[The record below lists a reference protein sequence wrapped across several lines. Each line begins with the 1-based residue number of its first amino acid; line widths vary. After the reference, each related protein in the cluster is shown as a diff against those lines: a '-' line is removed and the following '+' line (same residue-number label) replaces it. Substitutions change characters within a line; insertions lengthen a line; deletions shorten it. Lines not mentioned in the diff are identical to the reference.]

1 MKTLFVRPL
10 QCLLLFL
17 TCCSAALVA
26 QADEAL
32 WQVARTE
39 PHIVLVFRHTEVARQ
54 RGQSPTTYDASGQ
67 CRGEFMLSPR
77 GRDAAAQIG
86 RLFKAHGIDPHVV
99 SSAMC
104 RCRDTA
110 MIAFGRAEL
119 DPALRESFTGDQ
131 QRFREFLDA
140 SAGWIV
146 RYRGARPLVMV
157 MHTPNIDSLTGE
169 QPEEPEMLVT
179 RSTDKGELDV
189 LGRITLYKP
198 GAASH

>member
-1 MKTLFVRPL
+1 MKTNLVQQTGRL
-10 QCLLLFL
+10 
-17 TCCSAALVA
+17 AALVA
-26 QADEAL
+26 LLGATLAVQADEAL
-32 WQVARTE
+32 WQKARSE
-39 PHIVLVFRHTEVARQ
+39 PNIVLVLRHAEVARQ
-54 RGQSPTTYDASGQ
+54 RGQSPTIYDASGQ
-67 CRGEFMLSPR
+67 CQGEFMLSGR
-77 GRDAAAQIG
+77 GREAAAQIG
-86 RLFKAHGIDPHVV
+86 RLFKERGIDPHVV

-110 MIAFGRAEL
+110 MLAFGRAEL

-140 SAGWIV
+140 STRWIL

-157 MHTPNIDSLTGE
+157 MHTPNIDNLTGE

-189 LGRITLYKP
+189 LGRISLYKSA
-198 GAASH
+198 GH

>member
-1 MKTLFVRPL
+1 MKNLVR
-10 QCLLLFL
+10 Q
-17 TCCSAALVA
+17 AARLAALIVVLGWTLVA

-32 WQVARTE
+32 WQVARSE
-39 PHIVLVFRHTEVARQ
+39 PNIVLILRHTEVVRQ
-54 RGQSPTTYDASGQ
+54 RGQNPTTFDASGQ
-67 CRGEFMLSPR
+67 CQGEFMLSAR

-86 RLFKAHGIDPHVV
+86 RLFKERGIDPHVV

-110 MIAFGRAEL
+110 MLAFGRAEL

-140 SAGWIV
+140 STRWIL
-146 RYRGARPLVMV
+146 RYRGARPLLMV

-179 RSTDKGELDV
+179 RSTDTGELDV
-189 LGRITLYKP
+189 LGRLTLYQAV
-198 GAASH
+198 GR

>member
-1 MKTLFVRPL
+1 MKSLIQKVA
-10 QCLLLFL
+10 LLASMAFSLGW
-17 TCCSAALVA
+17 AALA

-32 WQVARTE
+32 WQVARSE
-39 PHIVLVFRHTEVARQ
+39 PNIVLLLRHTQVASQ
-54 RGQSPTTYDASGQ
+54 RGQSPTTFDPSGQ
-67 CRGEFMLSPR
+67 CRGEFMLSAR
-77 GRDAAAQIG
+77 GREAAAQIG
-86 RLFKAHGIDPHVV
+86 RLFKERGIDPHVV

-119 DPALRESFTGDQ
+119 DPALRESFSGDQ

-140 SAGWIV
+140 STRWIL
-146 RYRGARPLVMV
+146 RYRGVRPLVMV

-169 QPEEPEMLVT
+169 PPEESEMLVT

-189 LGRITLYKP
+189 LGRISLYKP
-198 GAASH
+198 